1 MTTTHFSFLE
11 SPLGKMLLTASA
23 QALTGVHFVGEKYYP
38 GVGEDWRESAKHE
51 PLARAHQQLKEYFA
65 ARRTRFD
72 LALAPEGTPFQ
83 RKVWRALTSVPFGET
98 RSYGEI
104 AANIGAPKASR
115 AVGAANGRN
124 PISIIVPCHR
134 IIGASGDLTGYAG
147 GLQRKQA
154 LLALESA
161 RGAQLPLL
169 AESIYL

>member
-1 MTTTHFSFLE
+1 MNATHYYTFFE
-11 SPLGKMLLTASA
+11 SPLGKMLLTANA
-23 QALTGVHFVGEKYYP
+23 EALTGLHFAGEKYYP
-38 GVGEDWRESAKHE
+38 GVREDWRESAEHE
-51 PLARAHQQLKEYFA
+51 PLARARQQLNEYFVGN
-65 ARRTRFD
+65 RTRFD
-72 LALAPEGTPFQ
+72 IALAPEGTAFQ
-83 RKVWRALTSVPFGET
+83 RTVWHALTSVPFGET

-104 AANIGAPKASR
+104 AAKIGEPKASR

-161 RGAQLPLL
+161 RGAPLPLL
-169 AESIYL
+169 AAG